1 MPKKVQKKRELEV
14 LLNRI
19 QANIDIKFWVLFYH
33 NRKTMIQH
41 DLNFKKYSEIC
52 IPVHLS
58 ISNLLIVEEGT
69 DLKQKDVSW
78 KIRVVGK
85 T

>member
-1 MPKKVQKKRELEV
+1 MHPFP
-14 LLNRI
+14 I
-19 QANIDIKFWVLFYH
+19 
-33 NRKTMIQH
+33 
-41 DLNFKKYSEIC
+41 
-52 IPVHLS
+52 HLS

-69 DLKQKDVSW
+69 DLKQKDASW